1 MRSMTSKTFFT
12 LLFLASPLVGNAAD
26 GAATPSSSQLD
37 DNALTFKVKTVYV
50 NDPIL
55 LPLGTKIEVK
65 EGIAYLNGVVPDEKT
80 KQRLEK
86 IPLSVE
92 GIKGVKS
99 SVRVQNTF
107 VEMP

>member
-1 MRSMTSKTFFT
+1 MKNICNNFLFAA
-12 LLFLASPLVGNAAD
+12 LLLIMPLSEAREETAVAPN
-26 GAATPSSSQLD
+26 PSD
-37 DNALTFKVKTVYV
+37 DAALTFKGKTIFV
-50 NDPIL
+50 NDPVL

-86 IPLSVE
+86 MPLSVE

-107 VEMP
+107 VERP